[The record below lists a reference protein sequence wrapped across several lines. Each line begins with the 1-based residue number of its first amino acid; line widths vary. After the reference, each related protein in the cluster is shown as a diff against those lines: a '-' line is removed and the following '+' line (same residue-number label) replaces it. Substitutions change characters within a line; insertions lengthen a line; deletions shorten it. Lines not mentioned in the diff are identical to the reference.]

1 MNTSS
6 PIERW
11 VIRYGADSA
20 HWPLWTRWRYRRL
33 IRHRPELENE
43 LSRLI
48 REEAALR
55 RALLAG
61 PMPAD
66 LAWLASIPERH
77 AQDAPDAD
85 GRILRGYRFIPPRYA
100 AGAITAAASLVLG
113 IYLGL
118 SGVGAGRPHVDADP
132 FLSPDE
138 LLTIELLKEGGA

>member
-33 IRHRPELENE
+33 IRYRPELENE

-77 AQDAPDAD
+77 AQDAPDVD
-85 GRILRGYRFIPPRYA
+85 GRIRCFLPPRYA

-118 SGVGAGRPHVDADP
+118 SGVGAGRSKVDADP

>member
-33 IRHRPELENE
+33 IRHRPELANE

-55 RALLAG
+55 RALFAG

-85 GRILRGYRFIPPRYA
+85 WRIRRFLPPRYA
-100 AGAITAAASLVLG
+100 AGAITAAVSLVLG

-118 SGVGAGRPHVDADP
+118 SGVGAGRSQVDADP